1 VSPQLFFNKQEN
13 IMEFTGWDESYSV
26 GHPRMDEDH
35 RKLFRV
41 IADLKLAMASND
53 VLLEFNAEW
62 EVAERLVDYA
72 SMHLA
77 EEEATMAAVG
87 YPDLDRHKELHRF
100 FMSKVVELEEGM
112 RVGGETPSLEKLCS
126 FLENWL
132 ASHILGEDQKYEPYV
147 KGTAI
152 PVPALTLPEDDSN
165 SVGAKLTNVRM
176 TVVRNPHGKHLCA
189 TAVCLDSERT
199 VHYDHDPAEKAVP
212 AARN

>member
-1 VSPQLFFNKQEN
+1 
-13 IMEFTGWDESYSV
+13 
-26 GHPRMDEDH
+26 
-35 RKLFRV
+35 
-41 IADLKLAMASND
+41 
-53 VLLEFNAEW
+53 
-62 EVAERLVDYA
+62 
-72 SMHLA
+72 MHLA